1 MVYFFHADTRV
12 VFLYSNLGMLATML
26 LVSNLIPKVDL
37 KTTAT
42 LLQHLL
48 RIQSP
53 PLKTP
58 LKLELLLLYT
68 HPVQVL

>member
-1 MVYFFHADTRV
+1 
-12 VFLYSNLGMLATML
+12 MLATML

-48 RIQSP
+48 RIQTP

-58 LKLELLLLYT
+58 LKLELLLPFT